1 VFLDLYKY
9 YDDEEYAAY
18 GSAWIASK
26 INEISGTKKADSLVG
41 TDWQDDINGMAG
53 NDKIVGGKNQD
64 VLTGGSGNDTFI
76 YRSILESVPDLADII
91 TDFQKGDKIDLK
103 AIDAD
108 INQKNDQAFT
118 KPIIVEEFS
127 GIFTKTKQLV
137 FATSTEKLYGN
148 VDNDEAADFSIEIS
162 GVNKLISTDLVL

>member
-1 VFLDLYKY
+1 
-9 YDDEEYAAY
+9 
-18 GSAWIASK
+18 
-26 INEISGTKKADSLVG
+26 
-41 TDWQDDINGMAG
+41 
-53 NDKIVGGKNQD
+53 
-64 VLTGGSGNDTFI
+64 
-76 YRSILESVPDLADII
+76 LESVPDLADII